1 MNMHLLLK
9 STLLLSASLLPCG
22 TSSEL
27 SSERPWDGEEDGEED
42 GPEIMTVS
50 EMPEE
55 NLMESLAKYSIKY
68 QRCHEEYRGG
78 DDAGLHRSARGLAEQ
93 TKTEATEEGFESFVG
108 EMSPVEV
115 EDAIEDYTIPQTSK
129 NERLSLSFVT
139 FRFCVSQAMD
149 GPACD
154 ACLSEYGEI
163 VVDMKTYLRSMMNY
177 KQMQMEIY
185 CNTCYECIENENR
198 PVGFGS
204 EQSQGGG
211 RVPDDVPVRERQRQ
225 GGDQDFVIA
234 KEEISE
240 PFEGEEP
247 SNPSYD
253 KCASMNPSQCRDEC
267 EDLQSMGGDAHYLEF
282 IDCQLIYKNED
293 TNEVYYVGPSCNE
306 YGQMQISIFLDEEC
320 TIRDDTKEKSSYLN
334 DDELLKWRIRE
345 ILFHQTF
352 VSDDCVASCID
363 EDDNDRN
370 RRQIQEDK
378 GDMNVNMVSNAN
390 EDEEAVWFGGASA
403 ASSGGS
409 SVLQTTSSGGNS
421 ASTSSSGGS
430 GASPFD
436 NTPKVNAV
444 CPTLYYASSIVQP
457 GNYNANRPN
466 GNSDGDEEVLDWA
479 EEETWEEPSD
489 PENFVGS
496 EEVEYTV
503 VVNNLEGKPVN
514 GLDGVGTPVEG
525 SCGGNWNNQGEDEMA
540 TEPAPAPATNQDVD
554 TNSLDHMGEDKD
566 EDKEIELGA
575 VEEPI
580 LWDEAPPKWASD
592 EDGDFDEQLSD
603 YEEPV
608 DTCTCKNEAGIWWAG
623 KFCEHKA
630 TAMCQPSRSGTEQFC
645 TNGGEC
651 INREIPAEY
660 GRICNCP
667 VGFYGRYC
675 EWIVEVGVPDH
686 VGEEMEEQEEEDE
699 DEDEDEYEDEAIS
712 EIDEWDSSAGGGDAQ
727 DADPDGENECT
738 LKCLNGGRCITW
750 YGSDGKEECEC
761 PVNYFGV
768 ACEQHIPSPPQKPL
782 SSSIHVISPDSLAN
796 EVSYG
801 HQVALFGPPN
811 FFGKSSIVANVYYT
825 DSDLCDSN
833 NLDPIMGYPFSEIDE
848 VGNEPFIFMVDR
860 GSCTFVQKVR
870 NAQSI
875 GAWAVI
881 FANNACLCMDLDEMN
896 SFCVSDPGVNCEQ
909 ALPVLADDGTAEDI
923 TIPSF
928 IMLKQDADRIKADL
942 KANKHVMMEMTIQ
955 TIPLPSMAEPIPV
968 RYELWMTPANAAA
981 RAFLLGFKET
991 AVSLR
996 GFALFTPRFY
1006 IIDGVELG
1014 CTDATGENDCSNM
1027 CTNNGRYCGP
1037 NLDDDFDV
1045 GISGADVVRESM
1057 HWICIWELFGANIDG
1072 VGLQW
1077 WDYVSHFIEKCST
1090 PDLFADK
1097 ECVSAAMEIADIPP
1111 EKIFQCV
1118 EDYSYGGMD
1127 SDERNKLLEEQIYII
1142 QDRGITRLPTFH
1154 VDQKP
1159 VDKAF
1164 NSDNALNAICARV
1177 VADSAP
1183 PVCKAATGLRPTT
1196 PPPDTESRPPL
1207 TSIEEETLEVA
1218 ASNEDVI
1225 GYTTLGRGS
1234 CQDSLGKMY
1243 SFIQSKFT
1251 DFPDAA
1257 ICASEECD
1265 RFQNLQSYRGFE
1277 FSVTKRCTCLFDK
1290 DALPSILESE
1300 PGSQAQV
1307 SKVNDGNGEVASV
1320 SGTPGA
1326 TCYKTTSYV
1335 VLENADGAAAIPA
1348 SSTSTGSF
1356 VDNATFIST
1365 SPVPSFEPSSAPSF
1379 EPTSKPSMM
1388 PTEEPTEE
1396 PTIFSTESSPGAHD
1410 GLRYRAL
1417 LYITSFLLSV
1427 LSL

>member
-699 DEDEDEYEDEAIS
+699 DEDEDSDDSETEA
-712 EIDEWDSSAGGGDAQ
+712 
-727 DADPDGENECT
+727 
-738 LKCLNGGRCITW
+738 
-750 YGSDGKEECEC
+750 
-761 PVNYFGV
+761 
-768 ACEQHIPSPPQKPL
+768 
-782 SSSIHVISPDSLAN
+782 
-796 EVSYG
+796 
-801 HQVALFGPPN
+801 
-811 FFGKSSIVANVYYT
+811 
-825 DSDLCDSN
+825 
-833 NLDPIMGYPFSEIDE
+833 
-848 VGNEPFIFMVDR
+848 
-860 GSCTFVQKVR
+860 
-870 NAQSI
+870 
-875 GAWAVI
+875 
-881 FANNACLCMDLDEMN
+881 
-896 SFCVSDPGVNCEQ
+896 
-909 ALPVLADDGTAEDI
+909 
-923 TIPSF
+923 
-928 IMLKQDADRIKADL
+928 
-942 KANKHVMMEMTIQ
+942 
-955 TIPLPSMAEPIPV
+955 
-968 RYELWMTPANAAA
+968 
-981 RAFLLGFKET
+981 
-991 AVSLR
+991 
-996 GFALFTPRFY
+996 
-1006 IIDGVELG
+1006 
-1014 CTDATGENDCSNM
+1014 ENDC
-1027 CTNNGRYCGP
+1027 
-1037 NLDDDFDV
+1037 
-1045 GISGADVVRESM
+1045 
-1057 HWICIWELFGANIDG
+1057 
-1072 VGLQW
+1072 
-1077 WDYVSHFIEKCST
+1077 
-1090 PDLFADK
+1090 
-1097 ECVSAAMEIADIPP
+1097 
-1111 EKIFQCV
+1111 
-1118 EDYSYGGMD
+1118 
-1127 SDERNKLLEEQIYII
+1127 
-1142 QDRGITRLPTFH
+1142 PT
-1154 VDQKP
+1154 DM
-1159 VDKAF
+1159 
-1164 NSDNALNAICARV
+1164 L
-1177 VADSAP
+1177 
-1183 PVCKAATGLRPTT
+1183 
-1196 PPPDTESRPPL
+1196 
-1207 TSIEEETLEVA
+1207 
-1218 ASNEDVI
+1218 
-1225 GYTTLGRGS
+1225 
-1234 CQDSLGKMY
+1234 
-1243 SFIQSKFT
+1243 
-1251 DFPDAA
+1251 
-1257 ICASEECD
+1257 
-1265 RFQNLQSYRGFE
+1265 
-1277 FSVTKRCTCLFDK
+1277 
-1290 DALPSILESE
+1290 
-1300 PGSQAQV
+1300 
-1307 SKVNDGNGEVASV
+1307 
-1320 SGTPGA
+1320 
-1326 TCYKTTSYV
+1326 
-1335 VLENADGAAAIPA
+1335 
-1348 SSTSTGSF
+1348 
-1356 VDNATFIST
+1356 
-1365 SPVPSFEPSSAPSF
+1365 
-1379 EPTSKPSMM
+1379 
-1388 PTEEPTEE
+1388 
-1396 PTIFSTESSPGAHD
+1396 
-1410 GLRYRAL
+1410 
-1417 LYITSFLLSV
+1417 
-1427 LSL
+1427 